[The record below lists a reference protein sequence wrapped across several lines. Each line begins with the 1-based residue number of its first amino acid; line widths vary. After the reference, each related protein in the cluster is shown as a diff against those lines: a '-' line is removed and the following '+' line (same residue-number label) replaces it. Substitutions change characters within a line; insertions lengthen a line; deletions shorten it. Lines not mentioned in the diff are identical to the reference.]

1 MPSYEELLQEISE
14 LRRRVAEQ
22 ERQID
27 EKQRQLEERERQV
40 EEQKQQI
47 GELRS
52 RIAKLEKLVDELHRR
67 GKRQAAPFSKGE
79 PNANPKRPGRKAG
92 DQYGR
97 QSTRA
102 RPDRVDETI
111 EVKCPLFC
119 EHCQGEV
126 VPEGTADQYQ
136 IDLPEIKPRVTKF
149 ILHYGKCSKCGREA
163 TGRHPRQTSQA
174 FRVGSVQ
181 LGPGVLGFSAFLN
194 KVAGVSYGKIAALLK
209 EMAGLRVSRSALCR
223 ALLRMAKKLAP
234 LYEELKAKIQNSPV
248 VYPDETS
255 WREGGRKVWLWV
267 FTNRHETVYSIQPG
281 RGYDQA
287 VVILG
292 TSFSGVL
299 VADGWAPYQK
309 FDEATHQTCL
319 AHLLRRCEE
328 MLEKAT
334 DESADF
340 PRAVKEILQAA
351 LALRDQR
358 DAGKISGEALN
369 TAKQELESQMDRL
382 LSEPLSDLNNRR
394 LAQHLI
400 RHQDQLFLF
409 LVREDVEATNW
420 PAEQAIRP
428 AVINR
433 KTSGGNRSPQG
444 SNAQGVLMS
453 FFRTLKQRQLS
464 PLAIVPELLRSP
476 QPLKLDSLAASPQ
489 PP

>member
-14 LRRRVAEQ
+14 LRGRVAEQ
-22 ERQID
+22 ERQIE

-40 EEQKQQI
+40 EEQKGQI
-47 GELRS
+47 EELRS
-52 RIAKLEKLVDELHRR
+52 RITKLEKLVDELQRR
-67 GKRQAAPFSKGE
+67 GKRQASPFSKGE
-79 PNANPKRPGRKAG
+79 PSANPKRPGRKAG
-92 DQYGR
+92 DQYG
-97 QSTRA
+97 QPSTRA

-111 EVKCPLFC
+111 QVDCPLFC
-119 EHCQGEV
+119 QHCQGEV
-126 VPEGTADQYQ
+126 VRQGTADQYQ
-136 IDLPEIKPRVTKF
+136 VDLPEIHPRVTKF
-149 ILHYGKCSKCGREA
+149 ILHYGKCSKCGREVV
-163 TGRHPRQTSQA
+163 GRHPRQTSQA

-181 LGPGVLGFSAFLN
+181 LGPEVLSLAAFPN
-194 KVAGVSYGKIAALLK
+194 KVAGLSYGKIAALLK

-234 LYEELKAKIQNSPV
+234 LYEELKARIQNAPV

-255 WREGGRKVWLWV
+255 WRDGGHRVWLWV
-267 FTNRHETVYSIQPG
+267 FTNGHETVYSIQPG
-281 RGYDQA
+281 RGYVQA

-309 FDEATHQTCL
+309 FEEATHQRCL

-334 DESADF
+334 TESAEF
-340 PRAVKEILQAA
+340 PRTVKEILQAA

-358 DAGKISGEALN
+358 DAGKISGEALS
-369 TAKQELESQMDRL
+369 TARQELESQMDRL
-382 LSEPLSDLNNRR
+382 LSEPLSDPDNQR
-394 LAQHLI
+394 LARHLI
-400 RHQDQLFLF
+400 RHRDQLYLF

-433 KTSGGNRSPQG
+433 KTSGGTRTPQG
-444 SNAQGVLMS
+444 SAAQGVLMS
-453 FFRTLKQRQLS
+453 ILRTLQQHQLS
-464 PLAIVPELLRSP
+464 PLAIVPRLLRSP